1 MTTAVAPSLD
11 KALRLAATTGHL
23 LVASDFDGT
32 LAEIVSRPELAVA
45 HPDAI
50 IALAELAALRATE
63 SAVIS
68 GRSRSDLVGLTGN
81 PPGVVLVGG
90 HGSEWGAEWGG
101 GLELTDEQRTALDA
115 AGALVEE
122 VAAGHPGSLVEPK
135 RAAVVLHTRG
145 IDDPAAAERAAS
157 AVRDAAV
164 DIPGVAVLDGKR
176 VVELTVTPETKGTA
190 LAGLRQRMGATA
202 VVFIGDDL
210 TDETAFEVL
219 GSPDIGVKVG
229 PGRTVA
235 LHRVGTV
242 EGVAVLLQRLLELRR
257 SR

>member
-1 MTTAVAPSLD
+1 MD

-50 IALAELAALRATE
+50 TALAELAALPGYRIRGHLGAIPVRLDRAGPGT
-63 SAVIS
+63 
-68 GRSRSDLVGLTGN
+68 

-90 HGSEWGAEWGG
+90 MVPRGAEWGG

-145 IDDPAAAERAAS
+145 IDDPVAAERAAS

-190 LAGLRQRMGATA
+190 LAGFRQRMGATA
-202 VVFIGDDL
+202 WCSSGM
-210 TDETAFEVL
+210 T
-219 GSPDIGVKVG
+219 
-229 PGRTVA
+229 
-235 LHRVGTV
+235 
-242 EGVAVLLQRLLELRR
+242 
-257 SR
+257 

>member
-1 MTTAVAPSLD
+1 LD

-50 IALAELAALRATE
+50 TALAELAALRVTDA
-63 SAVIS
+63 AVIS
-68 GRSRSDLVGLTGN
+68 GRSRSDLVELTGN

-101 GLELTDEQRTALDA
+101 GLELTGEQRTALDA
-115 AGALVEE
+115 AEALVEE

-202 VVFIGDDL
+202 VVFIGDDM

-219 GSPDIGVKVG
+219 GSTDIGIRVG
-229 PGRTVA
+229 SGRTVA

-242 EGVAVLLQRLLELRR
+242 EGVAGLLQRLLELRR

>member
-1 MTTAVAPSLD
+1 MQPS
-11 KALRLAATTGHL
+11 T
-23 LVASDFDGT
+23 F
-32 LAEIVSRPELAVA
+32 
-45 HPDAI
+45 
-50 IALAELAALRATE
+50 
-63 SAVIS
+63 
-68 GRSRSDLVGLTGN
+68 
-81 PPGVVLVGG
+81 
-90 HGSEWGAEWGG
+90 
-101 GLELTDEQRTALDA
+101 
-115 AGALVEE
+115 
-122 VAAGHPGSLVEPK
+122 
-135 RAAVVLHTRG
+135 
-145 IDDPAAAERAAS
+145 
-157 AVRDAAV
+157 
-164 DIPGVAVLDGKR
+164 LDGKR

-219 GSPDIGVKVG
+219 GLPDIGVKVG